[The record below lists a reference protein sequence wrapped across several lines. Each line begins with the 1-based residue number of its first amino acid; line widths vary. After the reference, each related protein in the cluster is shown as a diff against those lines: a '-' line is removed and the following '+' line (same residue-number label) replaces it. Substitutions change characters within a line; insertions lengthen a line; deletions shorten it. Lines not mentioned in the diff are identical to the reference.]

1 MKLPI
6 AALAALDTLLPA
18 AARDNGDRTQSR
30 AATRQRFQSLMQ
42 PDNTS
47 MSCCGEADAFEG
59 MRSRSRVTITVPFIT
74 DGKGW
79 SRPAPVPN
87 CKMKW
92 DACNPIGQGIL
103 FLPAQP
109 AWRHP
114 ARKSENSPS
123 RSGKVRSRRA

>member
-6 AALAALDTLLPA
+6 AALAALVTLLPA

-47 MSCCGEADAFEG
+47 MSCCGEADAFEA

-74 DGKGW
+74 DGKGMVAPGTGPQSQDEVGCLQPDW
-79 SRPAPVPN
+79 PGHSVPAGPAGLAPSGEEIREL
-87 CKMKW
+87 
-92 DACNPIGQGIL
+92 AFPI
-103 FLPAQP
+103 
-109 AWRHP
+109 R
-114 ARKSENSPS
+114 
-123 RSGKVRSRRA
+123 